1 MAGLAVTLEEAWWV
15 QGMVRR
21 TDHLG
26 EVWDRE
32 DMAKLHA
39 AILALQGQPPD
50 SEYQLDVG
58 DGFLWQV
65 EAQVPQTL
73 DLGRSNIGRRILLKV
88 FAALSVQEEGGYEP
102 VPAVFR
108 DVNGWAIDAPH
119 ERDDASDYA
128 DDLAGSDAG
137 AEGKSA

>member
-1 MAGLAVTLEEAWWV
+1 MAGLAVTREEAWWV
-15 QGMVRR
+15 SHLVRR

-50 SEYQLDVG
+50 AEYQLDVG
-58 DGFLWQV
+58 EGFLWQV

-88 FAALSVQEEGGYEP
+88 FAALSVQKEGNHEP

-108 DVNGWAIDAPH
+108 DAC
-119 ERDDASDYA
+119 DYA

-137 AEGKSA
+137 TESKSA